1 MPERRYVDQRL
12 AVETRAEADGG
23 GVELVGHAAVF
34 DQWTTL
40 YSGKYWEWR
49 EIVRPKAFKRAI
61 KEKQDVR
68 ALLNHDPN
76 FVIARTKAGSLKLS
90 EDETG
95 LLAVIVPPDT
105 QTIRDLVVEP
115 IRRGDIDQMSFA
127 FLPRTSDEETIKEKK
142 DVTIID
148 RGGERITIRYE
159 GEKRI
164 EEREVLDADLYDV
177 SPVTYPAYVGTDI
190 GVRSSE
196 WSAELRARIEAEDKP
211 FRRSA
216 PKREHYLRVFSGE
229 DR

>member
-1 MPERRYVDQRL
+1 MPERRYVEQRL
-12 AVETRAEADGG
+12 AVETRAEGDGG

-40 YSGKYWEWR
+40 YAGKYWEWR
-49 EIVRPKAFKRAI
+49 EVVRPKAFKRAI

-127 FLPRTSDEETIKEKK
+127 FLPRKSDEETINEKK

-164 EEREVLDADLYDV
+164 EEREILDADLYDV
-177 SPVTYPAYVGTDI
+177 SPVTYPAYTGTDI
-190 GVRSSE
+190 GVRSIE
-196 WSAELRARIEAEDKP
+196 WTAELRSRIEAEDKP
-211 FRRSA
+211 FRRPA